1 MYSLRIGWSLI
12 VTTFVATPACWGG
25 SYVQR
30 SIPEKVYRSLQ
41 SLELRPLPQ
50 KPDWADVS
58 EPPCFSFAWIADL
71 HLDGSRLKLAR
82 QAFDY
87 IDRVL
92 KPAFVVFTGDNNAY
106 APGLEHKGSVP
117 SATMR
122 RHLFFKWFLRDN
134 LRTPYIVIPG
144 DDWPEDFEKVWGP
157 FQFSFDYGG
166 MHFLLTALDR
176 CTYGVEGRA
185 VFEESTW
192 NWMEDDLA
200 RNTNRPTLFLMHET
214 VVPPSFLDAERAR
227 RMLESHT
234 NVIAAMCGHMHLD
247 LEFRVGRLQYLI
259 GPGMGP
265 NPRHGLK
272 HVMVYRHAIILRTIE
287 YNGTSARYEPVM
299 KWQKID
305 IPLELSKALHE
316 PASSPFRRGN
326 YRSIP
331 AHPRRSDPSLMSRTF
346 DLVGPLMRFMGDALT
361 GNNQW
366 APASRPR

>member
-1 MYSLRIGWSLI
+1 VLSSIS
-12 VTTFVATPACWGG
+12 ACLGG
-25 SYVQR
+25 TYVQR
-30 SIPEKVYRSLQ
+30 SVPETVYKSLQ
-41 SLELRPLPQ
+41 SLELKPLPH
-50 KPDWADVS
+50 KPDWAEVA
-58 EPPCFSFAWIADL
+58 EAPLFSFAWIADL

-87 IDRVL
+87 VDRVL

-106 APGLEHKGSVP
+106 APELEYKGSVP
-117 SATMR
+117 PVTMR
-122 RHLFFKWFLRDN
+122 RHLFFKRFLRDN
-134 LRTPYIVIPG
+134 LKTPHVVIPG

-166 MHFLLTALDR
+166 MHFLFTALDR

-192 NWMEDDLA
+192 KWMEDDLA
-200 RNTNRPTLFLMHET
+200 RNSDRPTLFFMHET
-214 VVPPSFLDAERAR
+214 IVPPSFLDAERAR

-234 NVIAAMCGHMHLD
+234 NVLAAMCGHMHLD
-247 LEFRVGRLQYLI
+247 LEFRAGRLQYFI

-272 HVMVYRHAIILRTIE
+272 HVMVYRHAIILRTAE
-287 YNGTSARYEPVM
+287 YNETKGRFEQVM

-305 IPLELSKALHE
+305 IPPELTEALHK
-316 PASSPFRRGN
+316 PAGGQFRQEN

-346 DLVGPLMRFMGDALT
+346 DLIGPLMRFMGDAIT
-361 GNNQW
+361 GNNQR
-366 APASRPR
+366 APATEAR